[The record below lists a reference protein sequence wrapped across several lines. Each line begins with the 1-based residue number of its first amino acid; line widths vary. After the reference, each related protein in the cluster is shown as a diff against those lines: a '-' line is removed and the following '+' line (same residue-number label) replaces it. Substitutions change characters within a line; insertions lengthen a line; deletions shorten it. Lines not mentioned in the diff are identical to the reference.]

1 MSIRNLRDG
10 AHRSEA
16 VGMWDRKR
24 EKERLT
30 VVELLPSGVQLVGGL
45 ALVLGLVLTK
55 AKVEA
60 LDLGL

>member
-1 MSIRNLRDG
+1 
-10 AHRSEA
+10 
-16 VGMWDRKR
+16 MWDRKR

-30 VVELLPSGVQLVGGL
+30 VVELLPPGVQLVRGL
-45 ALVLGLVLTK
+45 ALVLGLVLAE